1 MEYEVETGSK
11 SSKVHTIQD
20 LEDFVNYSGLY
31 LNNTGEP
38 VKLVYNREWYDS
50 DLCLETFT
58 FRVLGP
64 KWITGVKNICEGNI

>member
-1 MEYEVETGSK
+1 MKWKLVPNQVRFIPYRTLK
-11 SSKVHTIQD
+11 I
-20 LEDFVNYSGLY
+20 NYSGLY
-31 LNNTGEP
+31 LNNTGKP